1 MKLKRQNR
9 SLIVTSISKRL
20 SVWKDLIS
28 WPKISFC
35 FATHFAP
42 FESFVWLLSFCYLYS
57 SKIHIATH
65 TLLCAIIWLFSY
77 SCNALHFWPAKTCY
91 HRSLHF
97 VGSDRLKIH
106 VWLGNVTFCYVTIY
120 HGTGRISFCYDRL
133 KWIFSFLQKERII
146 RLVLAASITLASK
159 FG

>member
-42 FESFVWLLSFCYLYS
+42 FESFIWLLSC
-57 SKIHIATH
+57 
-65 TLLCAIIWLFSY
+65 LLCAIIYDSSY

-97 VGSDRLKIH
+97 VGSDGLKIH

>member
-1 MKLKRQNR
+1 MYERILFHDPKSNFVSQP
-9 SLIVTSISKRL
+9 ISPL
-20 SVWKDLIS
+20 LNLCLAAIFLL
-28 WPKISFC
+28 PIF
-35 FATHFAP
+35 
-42 FESFVWLLSFCYLYS
+42 FENPYCYTYLTMR
-57 SKIHIATH
+57 HN
-65 TLLCAIIWLFSY
+65 LWLFSY

-106 VWLGNVTFCYVTIY
+106 IWLGNVTFCYVTIY

-146 RLVLAASITLASK
+146 RLVLAASITLAPK